1 MSTSSATSHHSLSLF
16 NILCE
21 QATRVPEQAAIAA
34 PGRSPMTYRHLVQR
48 LRRMQEAL
56 HCLGIGRTDRVALAL
71 PPGPE
76 LAVALLGVAS
86 TATCVPL
93 NPADSVQ
100 DMKAH
105 LSHLGAKALILSFGE
120 KDQNAYK
127 AVQGQGIPVLEL
139 STVPD
144 TEAGFFALTGHTRF
158 TPAAHELPYDDDVA
172 LILPP
177 ASVGAHAQPVC
188 LTHANLSLSAW
199 QVAARLNLDVSDC
212 CLNIVPP
219 FQSHGLVAGLL
230 ASLIVGANV
239 ACPPDFQADAFF
251 QWLDVCRPSWYT
263 ANPSMHQDI
272 IGYAPQHDERI
283 QRCPLR
289 FIRSASASL
298 QPRVMRALER
308 IFRAPVIDAYGS
320 TEIMGQLGD
329 PYGRNRTLS
338 APRREAWATASV
350 AAASA

>member
-1 MSTSSATSHHSLSLF
+1 
-16 NILCE
+16 
-21 QATRVPEQAAIAA
+21 
-34 PGRSPMTYRHLVQR
+34 MTYCRLVQR
-48 LRRMQEAL
+48 LTRMQETL

-93 NPADSVQ
+93 NPADSTQ
-100 DMKAH
+100 DMEAH
-105 LSHLGAKALILSFGE
+105 LSHLDVKALIMPFGE
-120 KDQNAYK
+120 KGNHAYA
-127 AVQGQGIPVLEL
+127 AVQGHGIPALEL
-139 STVPD
+139 TPVPE
-144 TEAGFFALTGHTRF
+144 TEAGFFALTGHTRLM
-158 TPAAHELPYDDDVA
+158 PASHELPNDDDVA

-177 ASVGAHAQPVC
+177 AASHPHAQPIC
-188 LTHANLSLSAW
+188 LTHANLSLAAW
-199 QVAARLNLDVSDC
+199 QVAARLKLDASDC
-212 CLNIVPP
+212 CLSIVPP

-251 QWLDVCRPSWYT
+251 QWLDACRPSWYT

-272 IGYAPQHDERI
+272 LGYAPQYDERI

-308 IFRAPVIDAYGS
+308 IFRAPVIDAYGT
-320 TEIMGQLGD
+320 TEFMGQLGD

-338 APRREAWATASV
+338 APRREAWATAS
-350 AAASA
+350 AAAVSA